1 MRGNLGADPTRDV
14 LLATQWGTQ
23 FYAYPFELPQRPAT
37 QSRYRLYLHR
47 FLCYVFRAW
56 HLCQRQR
63 QSVRETY
70 GFLLSAS
77 QVQTTELI
85 WSELTALS
93 LAEAASATV
102 LSPPSVLRESLFQL
116 LVMFWTDISA
126 DGVVEGKATIN
137 FSGVLGIH
145 PYELAFRTAYD
156 CTPYLSAL
164 IWVGRLIILEYA
176 LPLQAY
182 RLLPTPWPA
191 RATYTNQDRR
201 LCVDIRPHYLQ
212 RGSFSLIGYFIER
225 LQHGR
230 AIAKCEGART
240 NMSWSLDGQTLS
252 IASASI
258 TMQAFRQTIHLLL
271 ARTEQE
277 TRTLMLDWWPTVDL
291 HKIKD
296 DIAKHRPGY
305 SFL

>member
-1 MRGNLGADPTRDV
+1 VAGLV
-14 LLATQWGTQ
+14 LDRCEETLAQTPRVMCCWLRSWGTQ

-63 QSVRETY
+63 QGVRETY

-102 LSPPSVLRESLFQL
+102 LSPPSALRESLFQL

-137 FSGVLGIH
+137 FSGVL
-145 PYELAFRTAYD
+145 
-156 CTPYLSAL
+156 
-164 IWVGRLIILEYA
+164 
-176 LPLQAY
+176 
-182 RLLPTPWPA
+182 
-191 RATYTNQDRR
+191 
-201 LCVDIRPHYLQ
+201 
-212 RGSFSLIGYFIER
+212 
-225 LQHGR
+225 
-230 AIAKCEGART
+230 
-240 NMSWSLDGQTLS
+240 
-252 IASASI
+252 ASI
-258 TMQAFRQTIHLLL
+258 LTSWRSAP
-271 ARTEQE
+271 RTTAHPISQ
-277 TRTLMLDWWPTVDL
+277 R
-291 HKIKD
+291 
-296 DIAKHRPGY
+296 
-305 SFL
+305 